1 MVDRKIKALFIYLVS
16 CDGSCEIINSILVQT
31 CLVSKG
37 KGKSRDV
44 SRAVKYLHE
53 QFSNS
58 PKL

>member
-31 CLVSKG
+31 CKG